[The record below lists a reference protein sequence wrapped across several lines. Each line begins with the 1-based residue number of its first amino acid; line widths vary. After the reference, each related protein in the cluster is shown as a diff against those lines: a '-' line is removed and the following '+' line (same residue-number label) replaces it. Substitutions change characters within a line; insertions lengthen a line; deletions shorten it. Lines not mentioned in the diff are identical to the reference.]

1 MNKPPLPEYLLQ
13 LMPYV
18 ERHTK
23 HVFTLVT
30 CLAIVVLSGCGG
42 GTATSSNGPDPLVE
56 DFGIAYVKRPVP
68 MMDDADVR
76 EPASFNPGADLYFR
90 DLASPSANERN
101 VTFSQTAGLADVKD
115 VETSY
120 DGSKLLFAMRM
131 PDDDTNQLE
140 ETWNIWEYV
149 IASNTLKRIIP
160 ADITAEDG
168 QDVAPHYL
176 PDGRIIFSSTRQR
189 QSKAILLDEGKPQ
202 FSALDE
208 SRNEHAFVLHV
219 MNADGSDIHQVSF
232 NQSNDLDPTV
242 LDSGEVVF
250 SRWDNM
256 GNRSRISLYKMNP
269 DGTNLQLLYG
279 VNSHKTGSNPATD
292 IEFLQPRVMQDGR
305 ILSLIK
311 PFTGTQQGGDMVKID
326 TTNFVENTQATAA
339 STGMAGP
346 AQLSASV
353 VDIQTDT
360 APSPG
365 GRFNSALPLL
375 DGTDRALVSWSP
387 CRLLENAAIV
397 PCTPAGLANP
407 NAQEADPLYSVYLY
421 DMNQGTQLPV
431 FIPQEGFM
439 YTDVAAAQPR
449 PLPNII
455 FDKQGGVDL
464 SQSLVDENVGILN
477 IKSVYDFDGA
487 YNNLGGTA
495 TDLATMADPL
505 QTPADTRPARF
516 IRVVKAVSIPDS
528 DTLNFNNSAFGRSA
542 GQLMREII
550 GYAPIE
556 PDGSVKIKVPA
567 NVPLAISILDKDGK
581 RIGGRH
587 LNWLQTRPGE
597 VVTCNGCHNPASG
610 VSHGRADAFAALNT
624 GAPFT
629 GYKVPNTLG
638 TFPDVML
645 ANSADIGETM
655 AEARTRINPAALS
668 LSLDMKYQDVWSD
681 DSILTIVKGAPVDL
695 RYANLDASLTKPIN
709 PLPNPANPDISDCD
723 VTWAS
728 NCRVVI
734 NYETHI
740 HPLWSIDRGTDINGV
755 DQTCTS
761 CHKATDVTSG
771 PTPGEQ
777 LDLTDGDSDQNAN
790 HFKAYRELLFSDAI
804 AGDDGT
810 GAFQDPLLVQD
821 TDANGNPLF
830 QLDANGDPLL
840 DNNGQ
845 MIPVMVP
852 LGNIAPALSVNGA
865 AASSRFFDLFAPG
878 GSHAGRLTPD
888 ELKLLAEWID
898 VGGQYYNNPFD
909 AP

>member
-1 MNKPPLPEYLLQ
+1 MKKQPLPG
-13 LMPYV
+13 
-18 ERHTK
+18 RITK
-23 HVFTLVT
+23 QVLTLT
-30 CLAIVVLSGCGG
+30 SCLATVILSGCGG

-101 VTFSQTAGLADVKD
+101 VTFRQTAGLADVKD

-120 DGSKLLFAMRM
+120 DGSTLLFAMRM

-140 ETWNIWEYV
+140 ETWNIWEYE
-149 IASNTLKRIIP
+149 IASDTLRRVIP

-168 QDVAPHYL
+168 QDIAPHYL

-202 FSALDE
+202 YSALDE

-219 MNADGSDIHQVSF
+219 MNVDGSDIHQVSF

-279 VNSHKTGSNPATD
+279 VNSHKTGTNPGTD
-292 IEFLQPRVMQDGR
+292 IEFLQPSVMQDGS
-305 ILSLIK
+305 ILSLIR
-311 PFTGTQQGGDMVKID
+311 PYTGTQQGGDIVQID
-326 TTNFVENTQATAA
+326 TTNFIENTQPIALNA
-339 STGMAGP
+339 GMAGP
-346 AQLSASV
+346 AQVSASV
-353 VDIQTDT
+353 GDIQTDT

-387 CRLLENAAIV
+387 CRLLDNSAIV

-407 NAQEADPLYSVYLY
+407 NVQEAAPLYSVFIY

-449 PLPNII
+449 SLPNII
-455 FDKQGGVDL
+455 FDKQGGIDL
-464 SQSLVDENVGILN
+464 DQSLVDENVGILN
-477 IKSVYDFDGA
+477 IKSVYDFDGT

-495 TDLATMADPL
+495 SDISALADPA
-505 QTPADTRPARF
+505 QTTADERPARF
-516 IRVVKAVSIPDS
+516 LRVVKAVSIPDR
-528 DTLNFNNSAFGRSA
+528 DTLDFNNSAFGRSA

-581 RIGGRH
+581 RMGGRH

-597 VVTCNGCHNPASG
+597 VITCNGCHNPASG
-610 VSHGRADAFAALNT
+610 VSHGRDDAFPRLNA
-624 GAPFT
+624 GAPVDAYQF
-629 GYKVPNTLG
+629 PNTVN
-638 TFPDVML
+638 TFPDTLGL
-645 ANSADIGETM
+645 ANFADFGETM
-655 AEARTRINPAALS
+655 AEARTRVNPAALS
-668 LSLDMKYQDVWSD
+668 LSMDIKYDDVWTDAVAAGRAADTAFDYS
-681 DSILTIVKGAPVDL
+681 
-695 RYANLDASLTKPIN
+695 YANLAADPNNPGKTIPDNPISPNN
-709 PLPNPANPDISDCD
+709 PGCAT
-723 VTWAS
+723 TWS
-728 NCRVVI
+728 GNCRVVI

-740 HPLWSIDRGTDINGV
+740 HPLWSLDRGADTCIN
-755 DQTCTS
+755 
-761 CHKATDVTSG
+761 CHTVTDVTSG

-810 GAFQDPLLVQD
+810 GTFQDPLLVQD

-830 QLDANGDPLL
+830 QVDANGDPLL

-852 LGNIAPALSVNGA
+852 LGNIAPSLSVNGA

-878 GSHAGRLTPD
+878 GSHAGRLSPD